1 MKVSIS
7 NQIKTIQLGDK
18 GPNLLTV
25 ERQRS
30 IIRELSLNDSKA
42 IIILGNDQVFS
53 AGLNLK
59 DLTAASTKEEVGE
72 IFSSLS
78 NLLQSIRKFP
88 GPVISVISG
97 HAIAGGCLL
106 ALASD
111 YRIGM
116 FGKQRM
122 GLNEM
127 AIGIDLPLDMLTIIS
142 QTIRRDYLFEVASQC
157 RLYSPK
163 ECFQRGL
170 INEYFSNPFI
180 GKKRATK
187 KAIHRAEELAQFYI
201 AAGEPFIRLKE
212 SLLHGKEFSGDI
224 LIENWFN
231 PSTQEKI
238 QNVLKSLQKK

>member
-30 IIRELSLNDSKA
+30 MIRELSLNDSKA

-59 DLTAASTKEEVGE
+59 DLTAATTKEEVGE

-97 HAIAGGCLL
+97 QMDHAGSSAVDQHNG
-106 ALASD
+106 
-111 YRIGM
+111 
-116 FGKQRM
+116 
-122 GLNEM
+122 NHP
-127 AIGIDLPLDMLTIIS
+127 PLIHIKEPS
-142 QTIRRDYLFEVASQC
+142 FFC
-157 RLYSPK
+157 SPG
-163 ECFQRGL
+163 F
-170 INEYFSNPFI
+170 
-180 GKKRATK
+180 
-187 KAIHRAEELAQFYI
+187 
-201 AAGEPFIRLKE
+201 
-212 SLLHGKEFSGDI
+212 
-224 LIENWFN
+224 
-231 PSTQEKI
+231 
-238 QNVLKSLQKK
+238 

>member
-30 IIRELSLNDSKA
+30 MIRELSLNDSKA

-59 DLTAASTKEEVGE
+59 DLTAATTKEEVGE

-142 QTIRRDYLFEVASQC
+142 QTILS
-157 RLYSPK
+157 
-163 ECFQRGL
+163 
-170 INEYFSNPFI
+170 
-180 GKKRATK
+180 
-187 KAIHRAEELAQFYI
+187 
-201 AAGEPFIRLKE
+201 
-212 SLLHGKEFSGDI
+212 
-224 LIENWFN
+224 
-231 PSTQEKI
+231 
-238 QNVLKSLQKK
+238 